1 MKNLKIKGAFVSIL
15 ILLTLTLAACGS
27 VKDDVQGKW
36 QLEENNNIKLNIKD
50 KKMEMV
56 YKKKID
62 GVTKKN
68 VLKGELLEEKDDY
81 ILCTFEGFE
90 EKGKLKVKD
99 GTLLFDK
106 KKYEKVDK

>member
-1 MKNLKIKGAFVSIL
+1 MKNLKIKGSFVSIL
-15 ILLTLTLAACGS
+15 ILLTLTLAACGC

-36 QLEENNNIKLNIKD
+36 QLEENNNIKLNIKNEN
-50 KKMEMV
+50 MEMV

-68 VLKGELLEEKDDY
+68 ILKGELLEEKDGY
-81 ILCTFEGFE
+81 IECSFEGFE
-90 EKGKLKVKD
+90 EKGKLRVKD
-99 GTLLFDK
+99 GALFFDK